1 MLIDKYS
8 NSVYNLAY
16 NFCGNKDDA
25 SDITQDIF
33 IKIYN
38 NIDKFNENYN
48 LSSWIM
54 RISKNHCIDY
64 WRKNKKNSSRITF
77 EEDLAVE
84 NESPE
89 DELIKKSE
97 IENLRKILL
106 RLKPESRALIIF
118 RDINNHSYQEI
129 SEFLDIPIG
138 TVKSRINRA
147 RIQLAGLY
155 KNGH

>member
-54 RISKNHCIDY
+54 RLSKNHCIDH
-64 WRKNKKNSSRITF
+64 WRKNKKNALRIDF
-77 EEDLAVE
+77 EENLAVE
-84 NESPE
+84 DESPE
-89 DELIKKSE
+89 EELIKSRE
-97 IENLRKILL
+97 IEDLRETLL
-106 RLKPESRALIIF
+106 KLKPEYRALIIF
-118 RDINNHSYQEI
+118 RDINNNSYQEI
-129 SEFLDIPIG
+129 SELLDIPLG

-155 KNGH
+155 KNE